1 MTGGGSLANLRRS
14 AGMSMQGD
22 GSRRNAGG
30 AAVEPRGRRPAVVR
44 LPLWLILCLLAA
56 GCGSIGPIGP
66 NLGPSARAR
75 DVSVAFESID
85 GLPRDVSQRLV
96 RDLNEEAAALQIAV
110 VPAGGEPAYRM
121 RGYLAAHAERAGTSI
136 AWAWDVYDAEL
147 RRAFR
152 LSGEEPAGAAA
163 RGRPGKNPAGS
174 IWASADEALLRR
186 IARAGMEQLA
196 ALLGSAPA
204 TPAPASPERNGAAVA
219 SRDDVRPVPDETAA
233 ALDSGAVPL
242 PHRRPVLA
250 GLAGTDRLA
259 DAAAGR

>member
-1 MTGGGSLANLRRS
+1 
-14 AGMSMQGD
+14 
-22 GSRRNAGG
+22 
-30 AAVEPRGRRPAVVR
+30 
-44 LPLWLILCLLAA
+44 LAA
-56 GCGSIGPIGP
+56 GCGSIGPT
-66 NLGPSARAR
+66 LGPTGQAR
-75 DVSVAFESID
+75 DVSIAFESID

-147 RRAFR
+147 HRAFR
-152 LSGEEPAGAAA
+152 LSGEEPAGSAA
-163 RGRPGKNPAGS
+163 RGPAGG

-186 IARAGMEQLA
+186 IARAGMQEFA

-204 TPAPASPERNGAAVA
+204 RTVPAPAAPERNGAAVA
-219 SRDDVRPVPDETAA
+219 GRDDVGPAGGRPVPDATAA

-250 GLAGTDRLA
+250 GLAGTARLA
-259 DAAAGR
+259 DAALGR